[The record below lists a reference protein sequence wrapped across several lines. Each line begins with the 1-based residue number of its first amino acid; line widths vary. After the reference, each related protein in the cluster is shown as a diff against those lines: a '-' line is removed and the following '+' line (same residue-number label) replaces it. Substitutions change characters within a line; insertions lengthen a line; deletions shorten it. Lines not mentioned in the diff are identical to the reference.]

1 VTAGLSTHVL
11 DTARG
16 RPAAGVPVR
25 LERREEDGWREVS
38 AAATDGDGRVRSLL
52 PEGEALA
59 AGEYRLTFALAEW
72 FAAEGRESFY
82 PEAAV
87 VFRVT
92 RPDEH
97 HHVPLL
103 LAPYGYTT
111 YRGT

>member
-1 VTAGLSTHVL
+1 VSGLSTHVL

-16 RPAAGVPVR
+16 RPAAGVPVT
-25 LERREEDGWREVS
+25 LERREGGTWREVS
-38 AAATDGDGRVRSLL
+38 RAATDADGRVRSLL
-52 PEGEALA
+52 REGETLA

-72 FAAEGRESFY
+72 FAGAGREAFY

-103 LAPYGYTT
+103 LAPFGYST
-111 YRGT
+111 YRGS